1 MEYKDYEL
9 LIRDLIDKKN
19 NAIDEKEKEIIRNKI
34 RANKQKMCLYEMKII
49 NRIRVF
55 KIAVLELKA

>member
-19 NAIDEKEKEIIRNKI
+19 NAIDEKEKEI
-34 RANKQKMCLYEMKII
+34 MK
-49 NRIRVF
+49 V
-55 KIAVLELKA
+55 

>member
-34 RANKQKMCLYEMKII
+34 RNFLRDNIKETFCKSSYY
-49 NRIRVF
+49 
-55 KIAVLELKA
+55 

>member
-34 RANKQKMCLYEMKII
+34 RKSVMKQIKI
-49 NRIRVF
+49 
-55 KIAVLELKA
+55 

>member
-19 NAIDEKEKEIIRNKI
+19 NAIDEKEKEIIKLINKKPI
-34 RANKQKMCLYEMKII
+34 LATQSELVENKRSQSAKLRII
-49 NRIRVF
+49 E
-55 KIAVLELKA
+55 KGE

>member
-9 LIRDLIDKKN
+9 LIRNLIDKKN

-34 RANKQKMCLYEMKII
+34 R
-49 NRIRVF
+49 
-55 KIAVLELKA
+55 